1 MAKRT
6 DPTEAVIHKAVAEAL
21 SKTLKPCVVWTTVE
35 VSNGRGGE
43 AARWQQVKNKMR
55 GVKTG
60 WPDLQLFW
68 PYKDYTRGLC
78 IELKRKGENPKQVQ
92 LDCHDELA
100 KANIPTIIC
109 RSWDE
114 VKAALDV
121 YEVPTIISKT

>member
-1 MAKRT
+1 MKT
-6 DPTEAVIHKAVAEAL
+6 PNPTEAVIHKSVAELL

-60 WPDLQLFW
+60 WPDIQLFW

-78 IELKRKGENPKQVQ
+78 IELKRKGNNATDPQ
-92 LDCHDELA
+92 LECHEELA
-100 KANIPTIIC
+100 VANIPTIIC
-109 RSWDE
+109 RSTDD
-114 VKAALDV
+114 VKAALHEYD
-121 YEVPTIISKT
+121 VPTIISKT

>member
-1 MAKRT
+1 MKT
-6 DPTEAVIHKAVAEAL
+6 PNPTEAVIHKAVAEAL

-35 VSNGRGGE
+35 VSNGRGGKP
-43 AARWQQVKNKMR
+43 AMRQQVKNKIR

-60 WPDLQLFW
+60 WPDIQMFW
-68 PYKDYTRGLC
+68 PYENYTKGLC
-78 IELKRKGENPKQVQ
+78 IELKRKGNKATDPQ
-92 LDCHDELA
+92 LECHDELA